1 MFDIPFI
8 MIVLGSLGLF
18 LTFLHALTLKFGI
31 FGFILGVSASLILFG
46 MLLATA
52 DDDYIY

>member
-8 MIVLGSLGLF
+8 MIVLGILGFF
-18 LTFLHALTLKFGI
+18 LIFLHLLTLKFGI
-31 FGFILGVSASLILFG
+31 FGFILGVSASLTILG
-46 MLLATA
+46 ILLATT

>member
-18 LTFLHALTLKFGI
+18 LTFLHALTVKFGI
-31 FGFILGVSASLILFG
+31 FGFILGVSASLTILG
-46 MLLATA
+46 ILLATA

>member
-8 MIVLGSLGLF
+8 MIVLGILGFF
-18 LTFLHALTLKFGI
+18 LIFLHALTLKFGI
-31 FGFILGVSASLILFG
+31 FGFILGISASLIMLG
-46 MLLATA
+46 MLLTTT